1 MAFLIL
7 VGAGI
12 AVVVVALWATGHAVF
27 TTAAMPDQIVVDV
40 HEAIEFCA
48 QALEDQHTAQ
58 LSYDDLRRLLRLHL
72 EWIQA
77 YHWSPASSDSAPI
90 VFEQFDAVNYVMER
104 ITVTGVEATE
114 AQVTAVIQA
123 HSDYLQVMGAIH
135 IEDPV
140 EVEADLSEMPLLG
153 SGYESVAEIGD
164 SSTGEGDDNFTETLD
179 DEDESLPES

>member
-1 MAFLIL
+1 VAFLIL
-7 VGAGI
+7 VGAGL
-12 AVVVVALWATGHAVF
+12 VVVVLALWATGHAVF

-48 QALEDQHTAQ
+48 QALGDEHTAQ

-90 VFEQFDAVNYVMER
+90 VFEQFDAISYIMER

-114 AQVTAVIQA
+114 AQVAAVIQA

-140 EVEADLSEMPLLG
+140 EVEADLSEMPLLTGRNDTTAAITESSPEVASDLDDG
-153 SGYESVAEIGD
+153 SQN
-164 SSTGEGDDNFTETLD
+164 EGDDPRT
-179 DEDESLPES
+179 